1 MICCMMIHLITGMFF
16 HFLSS
21 TINKLAIQN
30 IILKRLSKNLLSK
43 HMHLQ
48 NIYLKTQ
55 DLLYTKTLS
64 FTLKMHETHQFV
76 IFLIGWSNFSYP
88 KDIILYKNLEKQRVF
103 SLLTT
108 KKLLFR
114 L

>member
-1 MICCMMIHLITGMFF
+1 M
-16 HFLSS
+16 
-21 TINKLAIQN
+21 
-30 IILKRLSKNLLSK
+30 LSKMFLYK
-43 HMHLQ
+43 HMCLK
-48 NIYLKTQ
+48 IVYLKTQ
-55 DLLYTKTLS
+55 NLLYTKTLS
-64 FTLKMHETHQFV
+64 FTLKMHKTHQFV

>member
-1 MICCMMIHLITGMFF
+1 M
-16 HFLSS
+16 
-21 TINKLAIQN
+21 
-30 IILKRLSKNLLSK
+30 LSKMFLYK
-43 HMHLQ
+43 HMYLK
-48 NIYLKTQ
+48 IVYLKTQ
-55 DLLYTKTLS
+55 NLLYTKTLS

>member
-1 MICCMMIHLITGMFF
+1 M
-16 HFLSS
+16 
-21 TINKLAIQN
+21 
-30 IILKRLSKNLLSK
+30 LSKTLLYK
-43 HMHLQ
+43 HM
-48 NIYLKTQ
+48 YLKIVYLKAQ
-55 DLLYTKTLS
+55 DLLYTKTQS
-64 FTLKMHETHQFV
+64 FTLKTYEIHQLV

-108 KKLLFR
+108 KKRLFR

>member
-1 MICCMMIHLITGMFF
+1 
-16 HFLSS
+16 
-21 TINKLAIQN
+21 
-30 IILKRLSKNLLSK
+30 
-43 HMHLQ
+43 MHLQ
-48 NIYLKTQ
+48 NIYLKAQ
-55 DLLYTKTLS
+55 DLLYTKTLN

-76 IFLIGWSNFSYP
+76 IFLIEWSNFSYP

>member
-1 MICCMMIHLITGMFF
+1 M
-16 HFLSS
+16 
-21 TINKLAIQN
+21 
-30 IILKRLSKNLLSK
+30 LSKILLYK
-43 HMHLQ
+43 HM
-48 NIYLKTQ
+48 YLKIVYLKAQ
-55 DLLYTKTLS
+55 NLLYTKTQS
-64 FTLKMHETHQFV
+64 FTLKTHETHQFV

-108 KKLLFR
+108 KKRLFR

>member
-1 MICCMMIHLITGMFF
+1 M
-16 HFLSS
+16 
-21 TINKLAIQN
+21 
-30 IILKRLSKNLLSK
+30 LSKILLYK
-43 HMHLQ
+43 HM
-48 NIYLKTQ
+48 YLKIVYLKAQ
-55 DLLYTKTLS
+55 DLLYTKTQS
-64 FTLKMHETHQFV
+64 FTLKTYEIHQLV

-108 KKLLFR
+108 KKRLFR